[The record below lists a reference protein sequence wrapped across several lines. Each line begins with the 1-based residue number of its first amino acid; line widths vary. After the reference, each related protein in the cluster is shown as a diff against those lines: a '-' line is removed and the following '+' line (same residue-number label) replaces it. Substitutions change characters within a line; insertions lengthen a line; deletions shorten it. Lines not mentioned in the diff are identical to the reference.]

1 MWIFD
6 SYWLLFNFWDYWC
19 LDGICY
25 RKTKEKMTEAIALD
39 TGHSRVG
46 YLNKRK
52 SLSVRIIMTQREI
65 NKKIDYYI
73 FIDYSND
80 LIGYNIVEYGKLHL
94 ILLQIIKF
102 RHYKEERHKRTYI
115 LKIKREIKNSN
126 LTNLLLKQKISPI
139 KDNLLIFAEVIEFI
153 KKFDN
158 CIIFMSVDNNQF
170 NAFIRLLE
178 MIPHK
183 DHVIVRKE
191 SDLKRN
197 SPEYQLSLI
206 MDTMLNIERVSK

>member
-1 MWIFD
+1 MIE
-6 SYWLLFNFWDYWC
+6 
-19 LDGICY
+19 I
-25 RKTKEKMTEAIALD
+25 IPLD

-52 SLSVRIIMTQREI
+52 SLQVRIIMAQCEI

-94 ILLQIIKF
+94 ILPQIIKF

-153 KKFDN
+153 KKYDN
-158 CIIFMSVDNNQF
+158 CLIFMSVDNNQF
-170 NAFIRLLE
+170 NAFIRLLGI
-178 MIPHK
+178 IPHK

-191 SDLKRN
+191 SELKRN